1 MKRHSFPRSNYGLEC
16 IVESF
21 DLANL
26 FVLLAGELHV
36 FEVVDGQLAN
46 DSVLFDTFLLGEHE
60 FFETFGFELVELALL
75 LFVLALQGSPLH
87 LEFLYLLA

>member
-1 MKRHSFPRSNYGLEC
+1 MKLHSFPRSNDGLEC
-16 IVESF
+16 IVESS
-21 DLANL
+21 DLAYL

-60 FFETFGFELVELALL
+60 FFETFGLELVELALL
-75 LFVLALQGSPLH
+75 LFVLPLQGSPLH
-87 LEFLYLLA
+87 LKFLYLLA